1 MSRLR
6 GLRALTALVLA
17 TTFLAAF
24 ASSGAAEP
32 RPLKHPG
39 TSKHE
44 SCPAPFH
51 ATPSCRTATPKSAE
65 RMLRHPI
72 ALTTE
77 ACPAPF
83 DATTTCGFATVP
95 ANWAKPHGRTLQ
107 IWYAFVPAPNGAP
120 TGVTVPFMGGPGD
133 AISEV
138 ADLFLALVPAL
149 PDRDMLIVDVR
160 GTGRSGRLGCPT
172 IDNAEWIP
180 DGQDQVDGVARCAH
194 EIGPRRNDYT
204 TVGSVLDVEA
214 IRRALNLPKPSLLG
228 VSYGTWVVQTYT
240 VLFPKLVQ
248 AAVIDGIIPFHLDP
262 WSRPHTDGMQRVLRL
277 RCERTMLCD
286 PGEADSRVRR
296 VAASLAAQP
305 VPFPHSTRLLTEGA
319 FSAMSLFAIQFAF
332 ADYLGAI
339 DAALSGDWEPLL
351 ALTTALT
358 EVPPPNPI
366 GSSPALEV
374 PVACNEYSAAFDLDD
389 KLAKRRAEFERR
401 LAELPDDAFGWFS
414 KQGWVDSAWEQ
425 VDFCLEYPEPQ
436 FSLDLRPPYNGPFPR
451 VPMLMLNGDIDL
463 QTPLEMAE
471 QAKKNWPTSVFLT
484 IPDATHVAISNNEC
498 ALNVAVS
505 FLQDPVLPDP
515 GTCGG

>member
-1 MSRLR
+1 
-6 GLRALTALVLA
+6 
-17 TTFLAAF
+17 
-24 ASSGAAEP
+24 
-32 RPLKHPG
+32 
-39 TSKHE
+39 
-44 SCPAPFH
+44 
-51 ATPSCRTATPKSAE
+51 
-65 RMLRHPI
+65 
-72 ALTTE
+72 
-77 ACPAPF
+77 
-83 DATTTCGFATVP
+83 
-95 ANWAKPHGRTLQ
+95 
-107 IWYAFVPAPNGAP
+107 
-120 TGVTVPFMGGPGD
+120 
-133 AISEV
+133 
-138 ADLFLALVPAL
+138 
-149 PDRDMLIVDVR
+149 
-160 GTGRSGRLGCPT
+160 
-172 IDNAEWIP
+172 
-180 DGQDQVDGVARCAH
+180 
-194 EIGPRRNDYT
+194 
-204 TVGSVLDVEA
+204 
-214 IRRALNLPKPSLLG
+214 
-228 VSYGTWVVQTYT
+228 
-240 VLFPKLVQ
+240 
-248 AAVIDGIIPFHLDP
+248 
-262 WSRPHTDGMQRVLRL
+262 
-277 RCERTMLCD
+277 
-286 PGEADSRVRR
+286 VRR

-319 FSAMSLFAIQFAF
+319 FSAMSLFAIPFAF

-389 KLAKRRAEFERR
+389 KLAKRKAEFERR